1 MFYLY
6 KILLKTLGLSMG
18 GVLKLPTNV
27 IILKLGYFS
36 SCRSANL
43 HTEIPMRNEILS
55 RYSLLCYTKE

>member
-6 KILLKTLGLSMG
+6 KFLLKTLGLSMG

-36 SCRSANL
+36 SCMSANL
-43 HTEIPMRNEILS
+43 HTEIPMRDEIL
-55 RYSLLCYTKE
+55 

>member
-1 MFYLY
+1 MFNLY
-6 KILLKTLGLSMG
+6 KFLLKTLGLSVG
-18 GVLKLPTNV
+18 GVLKLSTNV

-36 SCRSANL
+36 SCMSANL